1 MSEFTQRMVSPEKI
15 HLINFS
21 RKLTVSTIFFLAP
34 LYFLKIG
41 FNGWQI
47 GIVISLYAFAPL
59 LFSYPTGWIN
69 DRFSMRRVIQSAL
82 LSLSLLFLLVS
93 EARNF
98 FLMALLF
105 LLLGMA
111 NNALDV
117 SLNSLYFKDER
128 DMDLN
133 RKYGQL
139 TFWMSLGPAVGTL
152 FGGILTYFT
161 SFKILFYAFS
171 FFILAVLFLV
181 RNFGQ
186 EKFALVSLRE
196 YRKNLFRKKTIFF
209 SILIF
214 FLTLHWGVEGTVYTP
229 FLKTFFHFNNFQLS
243 LYISPPLFFL
253 AFSAFLISLLRYNA
267 RINKRIFLISMLLS
281 GIGLLLMVN
290 RSVFL
295 SFLFRIVH
303 EIGDGAMGALNVLF
317 ISRLF
322 EKRSIGGSSGIL
334 VAIMTLGNMVGALL
348 FSPLGYKAGL
358 QYPFLLAGLLLVAN
372 AGFGYFIFGR
382 EEY

>member
-1 MSEFTQRMVSPEKI
+1 MVSPEKI
-15 HLINFS
+15 HIINFS

-47 GIVISLYAFAPL
+47 GVIISLYAFAPL
-59 LFSYPTGWIN
+59 LFSFPTGWIN

-93 EARNF
+93 GARNF
-98 FLMALLF
+98 FLIAFLF
-105 LLLGMA
+105 LFLGMA

-128 DMDLN
+128 EMDLN

-152 FGGILTYFT
+152 LGGILIYFS
-161 SFKILFYAFS
+161 SFQILFYTFS
-171 FFILAVLFLV
+171 LFILLV
-181 RNFGQ
+181 FVSLRNFGG
-186 EKFALVSLRE
+186 EKFELVSLTE
-196 YRKNLFRKKTIFF
+196 YRHNLFRRKTILF
-209 SILIF
+209 SFLIF

-229 FLKTFFHFNNFQLS
+229 FLKKFFHLNNFQLA
-243 LYISPPLFFL
+243 LYISPPLFTL
-253 AFSAFLISLLRYNA
+253 ALSAFLISLLRYNA
-267 RINKRIFLISMLLS
+267 RINKRIFLLSMLLS
-281 GIGLLLMVN
+281 GAGLILMVN
-290 RSVFL
+290 RSVLL

-334 VAIMTLGNMVGALL
+334 VAVMTLGNMVGALL
-348 FSPLGYKAGL
+348 FSPLGHKAGL

-372 AGFGYFIFGR
+372 AGFGYFIFRR